1 MLSNIP
7 LYDYTSFSPTTGP
20 MSYFQFGG
28 IMNKVAM
35 TIHIQVLY
43 GLMISFLC
51 KILFQSGST
60 NLHSHQKCMQ
70 IPVAPNSWQLLLLS
84 VYLILA
90 ILVDV

>member
-35 TIHIQVLY
+35 TIHIQVLC
-43 GLMISFLC
+43 GLMISFLLW
-51 KILFQSGST
+51 KYWGVEFFRI
-60 NLHSHQKCMQ
+60 M
-70 IPVAPNSWQLLLLS
+70 VA
-84 VYLILA
+84 VH
-90 ILVDV
+90 LVL

>member
-35 TIHIQVLY
+35 TIHIQVLC
-43 GLMISFLC
+43 GLMISFL
-51 KILFQSGST
+51 L
-60 NLHSHQKCMQ
+60 
-70 IPVAPNSWQLLLLS
+70 
-84 VYLILA
+84 
-90 ILVDV
+90 